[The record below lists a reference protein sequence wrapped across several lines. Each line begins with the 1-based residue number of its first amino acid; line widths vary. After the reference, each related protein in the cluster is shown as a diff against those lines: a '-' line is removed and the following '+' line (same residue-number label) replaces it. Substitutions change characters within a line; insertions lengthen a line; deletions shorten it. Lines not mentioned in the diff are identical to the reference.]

1 MANSNNIEGIPN
13 FSNPFSDPSGQNEDG
28 RQSSDETINQIAGAF
43 LAAGPGGAALGH
55 IFTNPNGNWML
66 LSDGD
71 KYRENLTLYNNRA
84 TSVVFGSDGNVI
96 VNGKK
101 PGDTGCGGKTVL
113 NANTI
118 ITKSDTVAI
127 EVNGDPDAGDAEDK
141 ENVPPAYSMIV
152 YGDIFIESVD
162 GEVAVSGKHITVDA
176 DETLNLVGK
185 TVNINANDGTGR
197 VNIDASKVKVTGQFI
212 EKNLTGGEY
221 TTGSGEQEIVQ
232 YDPNASVNITSTG
245 DFKHTFL
252 GNYDL
257 AIQGDLN
264 GNVTGSTKWEYTG
277 GYSEKV
283 LRDKGSHVYGKLKQ
297 LILGSTT
304 VAPQLPS
311 YNLETSV
318 PGSPMNFISYG
329 GVSFNLPTPASKF
342 KVATGPLGKVGDAAG
357 GKAGLSILSL
367 SDTNFNV
374 NFGQGLSSIDMKP
387 GLIEIQN
394 TPASKLTIAPALI
407 QLNAPAIKL
416 N

>member
-1 MANSNNIEGIPN
+1 MAFNNNIESVFDYIKPEPGEGIN
-13 FSNPFSDPSGQNEDG
+13 DDG
-28 RQSSDETINQIAGAF
+28 KKLTDEQIKQVAGAI
-43 LAAGPGGAALGH
+43 LAARGAELGQLM
-55 IFTNPNGNWML
+55 TDPEGKWML
-66 LSDGD
+66 VTDGD
-71 KYRENLTLYNNRA
+71 EYRANLTLYNGRG
-84 TSVVFGSDGNVI
+84 TSVLFGSDGNVV
-96 VNGKK
+96 VNGKR
-101 PGDTGCGGKTVL
+101 PGDTGCGGTTVL

-118 ITKSDTVAI
+118 VTKSDTVAI
-127 EVNGDPDAGDAEDK
+127 EVNGDPDAGDAENK

-185 TVNINANDGTGR
+185 TININANDGTGR
-197 VNIDASKVKVTGQFI
+197 VNIDASKVKVNGQFV

-221 TTGSGEQEIVQ
+221 TTGSGEQEVIQ

-245 DFKHTFL
+245 DLKHTFL
-252 GNYDL
+252 GNYEL
-257 AIQGDLN
+257 AIQGDLT
-264 GNVTGSTKWEYTG
+264 GNVVGPTKWDYTG
-277 GYSEKV
+277 GYSENV
-283 LRDKGSHVYGKLKQ
+283 FRDKGSHVYGKLKQ

-304 VAPQLPS
+304 VAPTLPS

-329 GVSFNLPTPASKF
+329 GVSFNLPTPASEF
-342 KVATGPLGKVGDAAG
+342 KVATGPLGKVGEAAG

-374 NFGQGLSSIDMKP
+374 NFGQGFSSIDMKP

-394 TPASKLTIAPALI
+394 TAASKLTLTPALI
-407 QLNAPAIKL
+407 QLTAPAIKL

>member
-1 MANSNNIEGIPN
+1 MANSNNIEGT
-13 FSNPFSDPSGQNEDG
+13 SSYLDPTISELPGQNEDG
-28 RQSSDETINQIAGAF
+28 KNSVKTAEQIAGI
-43 LAAGPGGAALGH
+43 LKSTTGTELGQVITGPDGSWILVTDGAGGRDFG
-55 IFTNPNGNWML
+55 
-66 LSDGD
+66 S
-71 KYRENLTLYNNRA
+71 NLTLYNNRG
-84 TSVVFGSDGNVI
+84 TSVLFGSDGNVI

-118 ITKSDTVAI
+118 VTKSDTVAI

-176 DETLNLVGK
+176 DETLSLIGK

-197 VNIDASKVKVTGQFI
+197 VNIDASKVKVTGQFV

-221 TTGSGEQEIVQ
+221 TTGSGEQEVVQ

-252 GNYDL
+252 GNYEL
-257 AIQGDLN
+257 AIKGDLT
-264 GNVTGSTKWEYTG
+264 GNVIGSTKWEYTG

-304 VAPQLPS
+304 IAPQLPS

-329 GVSFNLPTPASKF
+329 
-342 KVATGPLGKVGDAAG
+342 
-357 GKAGLSILSL
+357 
-367 SDTNFNV
+367 
-374 NFGQGLSSIDMKP
+374 
-387 GLIEIQN
+387 
-394 TPASKLTIAPALI
+394 
-407 QLNAPAIKL
+407 
-416 N
+416 